1 MSEKWYQTA
10 GPQGDVV
17 ISTRVRLARNLPDM
31 PFPASM
37 TAGNR
42 AALTEKVRA
51 ALQDTPWNF
60 RYLDMAA
67 MPETAAVSLAERHL
81 ISPEF
86 ARREAGSGL
95 LLSEDESVSIML
107 CEEDHVRLQVLCAGM
122 QLEQAYE
129 TARRIDALLDEK
141 LHFAYDERLGYLTQ
155 CPSNLGTGMRASL
168 MLHLPM
174 LQQRG
179 SVVGLANNVSK
190 LGMTVRGLYGE
201 GSQPAGALYQLS
213 NQITLGI
220 SEQAALANLRGV
232 AEQIL
237 REERTA
243 RDAAREEPVFQDTV
257 WRAYGVLRTARLLN
271 TNECMD
277 LLSTL
282 RVGVAA
288 GLVQDVTPDTLCAL
302 QNRIGAA
309 TLMLEQGAE
318 LSAAERDA
326 ARAACV
332 RQTLEK

>member
-1 MSEKWYQTA
+1 MAQKWYQTA
-10 GPQGDVV
+10 GPEGDVV

-37 TAGNR
+37 TP
-42 AALTEKVRA
+42 AAKAQLIEKVRG
-51 ALQDTPWNF
+51 ALADTPWKF
-60 RYLDMAA
+60 QYLDMAS
-67 MPETAAVSLAERHL
+67 MPETAALSLAERHL

-86 ARREAGSGL
+86 ACREEGSGL

-122 QLEQAYE
+122 QLEQAYQ
-129 TARRIDALLDEK
+129 TAAKIDAILDAH

-174 LQQRG
+174 LEKRG
-179 SVVGLANNVSK
+179 SVANLSGTVSK

-201 GSQPAGALYQLS
+201 SSRAFGAMYQLS

-220 SEQAALANLRGV
+220 SEQAALANLKGV

-237 REERTA
+237 REVR
-243 RDAAREEPVFQDTV
+243 AARQAVKEDVAFEDTV
-257 WRAYGVLRTARLLN
+257 WRAYGLLKTARLL
-271 TNECMD
+271 TTQECLE

-282 RVGVAA
+282 RIGVAV
-288 GLVQDVTPDTLCAL
+288 GLVQDITMDALCSL
-302 QNRIGAA
+302 QNRIGAG
-309 TLMLEQGAE
+309 TLSLESGKA
-318 LSAAERDA
+318 LSAAERDT

-332 RQTLEK
+332 RQALQ